1 MTAQAK
7 IAKTLT
13 AAVMLTALVVSFA
26 HIVITFT
33 ALGAGWDR
41 WVAPFMID
49 TIAIIGKIY
58 TGRQYTAA
66 TRRAGR
72 SAFYVAGILSL
83 IANVMA
89 GYLSGHYGSMII
101 GVITVSAALWGEG
114 MIAKAAVKPSATKAP
129 KTTPA
134 APKTNADGKTAEQIK
149 RSAAAR
155 KAAATRAANKAAAKV
170 TAPATTDDRAYI

>member
-1 MTAQAK
+1 MNAQDK

-13 AAVMLTALVVSFA
+13 AGVMITALVVSFM

-41 WVAPFMID
+41 WIAPLMID

-58 TGRQYTAA
+58 SGSRYTAP

-72 SAFYVAGILSL
+72 AAFYVAGTLSL

-89 GYLSGHYGSMII
+89 GYLEGHYGSMII
-101 GVITVSAALWGEG
+101 GVITVTAALWGEF
-114 MIAKAAVKPSATKAP
+114 MISLGKVKSSAKVTGT
-129 KTTPA
+129 KTTA
-134 APKTNADGKTAEQIK
+134 RKTNKDGRTAAEI
-149 RSAAAR
+149 AAQRDAR
-155 KAAATRAANKAAAKV
+155 NARRRELAAAK
-170 TAPATTDDRAYI
+170 RAAAQS